1 MWVAASVFGIAVGPA
16 LGGALTQAFSWRA
29 IFLAQ
34 APIVLPGLLVALQAR
49 ADASWWPAA
58 AGRDPDRASSPLP
71 LRARDR
77 ARRCSRP
84 P

>member
-34 APIVLPGLLVALQAR
+34 APIVLPGLLVALQAAR
-49 ADASWWPAA
+49 AERVAPG
-58 AGRDPDRASSPLP
+58 AGRDPDRPSGPLP
-71 LRARDR
+71 FRAPRPPW
-77 ARRCSRP
+77 RCSP
-84 P
+84 PR